1 MFWAL
6 LIYQGDFFMKYKPNM
21 ISVVFGALFTT
32 ISVVFLAAIIAVDVS
47 YANFKKDAVPVEAV
61 ITDIDSHRVHNR
73 NTNKTRTEH
82 TVYVEY
88 EYEGEVYNTELGYY
102 SSGMKKG
109 DREEIYIN
117 PDNPS
122 ESSSSPLILN
132 CIIIPLAGIFISIGL
147 VFLIKEVKN
156 KKAVNKL
163 IEDGLYVFCDDV
175 AEENANVTV
184 NNVRYR
190 WLRCTYNDGTGRTF
204 VFHSHPYPPSERHY
218 TPGQSV
224 KIYVDIENNP
234 KVYYICLD

>member
-1 MFWAL
+1 
-6 LIYQGDFFMKYKPNM
+6 MKYKPNM
-21 ISVVFGALFTT
+21 ISVVFGILFTT
-32 ISVVFLAAIIAVDVS
+32 ISAVFLAAIIAVDIS

-61 ITDIDSHRVHNR
+61 ITDIRTER
-73 NTNKTRTEH
+73 NYSSTKNKTVTEH
-82 TVYVEY
+82 YVEVEY
-88 EYEGEVYNTELGYY
+88 YYEGQIYNTELNYY
-102 SSGMKKG
+102 SSNMKIG
-109 DREEIYIN
+109 DREEIFIDPNN
-117 PDNPS
+117 PYD
-122 ESSSSPLILN
+122 SSSSPLILN
-132 CIIIPLAGIFISIGL
+132 CIIIPLAAIFMSIGL
-147 VFLIKEVKN
+147 VFLIREGKR

-163 IEDGLYVFCDDV
+163 IEDGLYIFCDDV

-190 WLRCTYNDGTGRTF
+190 LLRCTYNDGTGRTF